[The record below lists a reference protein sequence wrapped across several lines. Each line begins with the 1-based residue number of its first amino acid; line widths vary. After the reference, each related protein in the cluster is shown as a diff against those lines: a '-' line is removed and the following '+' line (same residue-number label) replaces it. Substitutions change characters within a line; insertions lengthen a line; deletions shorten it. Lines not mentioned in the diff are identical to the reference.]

1 MVNTQ
6 PEELFYNDPMYGCS
20 NSLYWGDQNIS
31 PYCFRPVNNGV
42 WFNLMN
48 GGSVPVKEG
57 VYDDF
62 YNCQRNEYL
71 PSIGYAESYL
81 ICNAKEKINIFL
93 E

>member
-42 WFNLMN
+42 WFNLMD
-48 GGSVPVKEG
+48 GGLSLLRKGCMMISITVKEMST
-57 VYDDF
+57 
-62 YNCQRNEYL
+62 YL
-71 PSIGYAESYL
+71 RLGMRRVI
-81 ICNAKEKINIFL
+81 
-93 E
+93 